1 MEENKNVSD
10 QFSISPCRGPFQFH
24 AWLELPFPVAVQ
36 VDQSF
41 TVLYKDDM
49 QTELRFTIL
58 SDVYKVV
65 TGSFWQY
72 SREIEDWAAARPRS
86 GDSPPLP
93 PGWQHTYVQRQTVGQ
108 FVKQL
113 EKSAET
119 RYVHVEEVPAVID
132 LSSLVPDG
140 VVPPKEFDIYALMP
154 YAGFFQREVLPN
166 LQPIISAYRISAY
179 PWLRYSI
186 LPVSEALVDRA
197 VLNFTDKKGIQLGR
211 ISYGF
216 DTKSTYGKSVYHIS
230 QKLQP
235 RFDEVLKSIAAH
247 QPEDQI
253 SSAYY
258 LYRMRRWAEAVAVA
272 ASVVDGLLL
281 DLVSHF
287 ASTKIEAKALWKAYR
302 YKELFND
309 VLPEFNLPKLSEMNQ
324 PLWQDFVEAKEYRGA
339 RMHGVHPDPFD
350 PEQETAVGRYLR
362 AFNDVAR
369 WLRDQMGLS
378 WALDCVDD
386 GKNLGSFP

>member
-1 MEENKNVSD
+1 MKENKNVSD
-10 QFSISPCRGPFQFH
+10 QFSISPRRGPFQFH

-41 TVLYKDDM
+41 TVLYKDDK

-58 SDVYKVV
+58 SDVCKVV

-72 SREIEDWAAARPRS
+72 SREFKDGAARARS
-86 GDSPPLP
+86 GELPALP
-93 PGWQHTYVQRQTVGQ
+93 PGWLHTYVQRRTVGQ

-113 EKSAET
+113 EKSAGT
-119 RYVHVEEVPAVID
+119 RYVHVEEVPAVIE
-132 LSSLVPDG
+132 LSSPIPDG

-154 YAGFFQREVLPN
+154 YTGFFQREVLPN
-166 LQPIISAYRISAY
+166 LQPIISAYRISAS

-197 VLNFTDKKGIQLGR
+197 ILNFTDNEGIQLGR

-216 DTKSTYGKSVYHIS
+216 DTKSPYGKSTSAIS
-230 QKLQP
+230 HKLQP
-235 RFDEVLKSIAAH
+235 RFDEVLQSITAH
-247 QPEDQI
+247 QSEDQI

-272 ASVVDGLLL
+272 ASVVDGLLRE
-281 DLVSHF
+281 LVF
-287 ASTKIEAKALWKAYR
+287 QLASTEIEAKALWKAYR

-309 VLPEFNLPKLSEMNQ
+309 VLPEFNLPKLSEMKQ

-339 RMHGVHPDPFD
+339 KVHGVHPNPFD
-350 PEQETAVGRYLR
+350 PKQETAVRRYLR

-369 WLRDQMGLS
+369 WLRGQMGLP
-378 WALDCVDD
+378 WALDFVDD

>member
-1 MEENKNVSD
+1 MEENKDTSD
-10 QFSISPCRGPFQFH
+10 QFSISPCLGPFQFH

-41 TVLYKDDM
+41 TVLYKDDK

-72 SREIEDWAAARPRS
+72 SREIEDWAARARS
-86 GDSPPLP
+86 GKSPPLP
-93 PGWQHTYVQRQTVGQ
+93 PGWLHTYVQRQTVGQ

-113 EKSAET
+113 EKSAGT

-132 LSSLVPDG
+132 LSSPVPDG
-140 VVPPKEFDIYALMP
+140 VVPPKEFDIHALMP
-154 YAGFFQREVLPN
+154 YTGFFQREVLPN

-197 VLNFTDKKGIQLGR
+197 ILNFTDNRGIQLGR
-211 ISYGF
+211 THYGF
-216 DTKSTYGKSVYHIS
+216 DTKSPFGISASHIG

-235 RFDEVLKSIAAH
+235 RFDEVLKSITAH

-272 ASVVDGLLL
+272 ASVVDGLLR
-281 DLVSHF
+281 DLVF
-287 ASTKIEAKALWKAYR
+287 QLASTEIEAKALWKAYR

-309 VLPEFNLPKLSEMNQ
+309 VLPEFNLPKFSEMNQ
-324 PLWQDFVEAKEYRGA
+324 PLWQDFLEAKEYRGA
-339 RMHGVHPDPFD
+339 KVHGVHPDPFD

-369 WLRDQMGLS
+369 WLRGQMGLP
-378 WALDCVDD
+378 WALDFVDD

>member
-1 MEENKNVSD
+1 MEENGDISG

-41 TVLYKDDM
+41 SVLYKDDK

-58 SDVYKVV
+58 SDVCKVV

-72 SREIEDWAAARPRS
+72 NREFEDWAARARS

-93 PGWQHTYVQRQTVGQ
+93 PGWLHTYVQRRTVRQ

-113 EKSAET
+113 EKSAGT
-119 RYVHVEEVPAVID
+119 RYVHVEEVPAVIEV
-132 LSSLVPDG
+132 SSPIPDE

-154 YAGFFQREVLPN
+154 YTGFFQREVLPN
-166 LQPIISAYRISAY
+166 LQAIISAYRISAY

-197 VLNFTDKKGIQLGR
+197 ILNFTDNKGIQLGR
-211 ISYGF
+211 INYGF
-216 DTKSTYGKSVYHIS
+216 DTKSPYGKSIS
-230 QKLQP
+230 AFSHKLQP
-235 RFDEVLKSIAAH
+235 RFDEVLESITAH

-272 ASVVDGLLL
+272 ASVVDGLLQ
-281 DLVSHF
+281 DLVF
-287 ASTKIEAKALWKAYR
+287 QLASTEIEAKALWKCYR
-302 YKELFND
+302 YKELFNH
-309 VLPEFNLPKLSEMNQ
+309 VLPEFKLPKLSETN
-324 PLWQDFVEAKEYRGA
+324 PRLWQDFVKAKQYRGA
-339 RMHGVHPDPFD
+339 GMHGVHLDPFD
-350 PEQETAVGRYLR
+350 PEQETAVGCYLR

-369 WLRDQMGLS
+369 WLHGQMGLP
-378 WALDCVDD
+378 WALDFVDD
-386 GKNLGSFP
+386 GKNLDSFP